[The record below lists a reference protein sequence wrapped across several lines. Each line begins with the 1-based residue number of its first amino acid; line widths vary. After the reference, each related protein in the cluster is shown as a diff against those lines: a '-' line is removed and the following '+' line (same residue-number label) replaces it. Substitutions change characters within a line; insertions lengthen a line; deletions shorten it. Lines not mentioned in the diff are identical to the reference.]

1 MTLRTGTIGTRSALA
16 FFALLCHLLLPA
28 AHAQLM
34 ASQSDGPLSA
44 LICGAGSDAFADR
57 LATLLPPELVPADG
71 QAVEGTGYICP
82 ACGGCSGP
90 GAPPFAGPPLGL
102 AGAVAAQPL
111 PEARSDARPA
121 RPTGLPGA
129 RAPPA

>member
-1 MTLRTGTIGTRSALA
+1 MRLRTGTIGMRSALA
-16 FFALLCHLLLPA
+16 FFALLCHLLLPV

-44 LICGAGSDAFADR
+44 LICGTGSEAFADR

-71 QAVEGTGYICP
+71 QAAEGTGYICP

-90 GAPPFAGPPLGL
+90 SAPPFARPPLGL
-102 AGAVAAQPL
+102 AGAIAAVPPVVAGN
-111 PEARSDARPA
+111 DARPA
-121 RPTGLPGA
+121 RPAGLPGA
-129 RAPPA
+129 RAPPV